1 METRARMEDPFAED
15 EGDSMMHRQGD
26 RMHHQGDR
34 MMHHQGDRMMHHQ
47 GDLRNTIQRQR
58 CVHRPLRDSSMRGFF
73 RFFFS
78 CYLLSRKKPIRIS
91 RYFE

>member
-15 EGDSMMHRQGD
+15 EGDMMHRQGD

-34 MMHHQGDRMMHHQ
+34 MMHQGDRMMHHQ

-58 CVHRPLRDSSMRGFF
+58 CVHRPLGTVS
-73 RFFFS
+73 
-78 CYLLSRKKPIRIS
+78 
-91 RYFE
+91 